1 MYIWLPSLKIFV
13 LYNIYKA
20 HTQCVW
26 VRDGKWVS
34 RMVEPNWTV
43 ARVGA
48 HAPGTHFCPLRTA
61 SLTLCNHF
69 YSRLGFPR
77 VFLLKKG
84 KIEIISLFD
93 RLLTSYFFCPG
104 LEKKKTLFLF
114 IYSVFFFFFCRF
126 LCFKLCQRG
135 FCWLHFQSERKNV
148 QPLTLSIFTRG
159 YYISTSFF
167 FLRSSA
173 VILNCNH

>member
-1 MYIWLPSLKIFV
+1 MYIWLPSLKIF
-13 LYNIYKA
+13 LIYYGCIHTHTVCLSKGWKMGQPNGWTELNCGAGWRTRAWHTFQPSA
-20 HTQCVW
+20 HCIPYIMQSFLFAS
-26 VRDGKWVS
+26 RVS
-34 RMVEPNWTV
+34 T
-43 ARVGA
+43 
-48 HAPGTHFCPLRTA
+48 
-61 SLTLCNHF
+61 
-69 YSRLGFPR
+69 GFP
-77 VFLLKKG
+77 LKKG
-84 KIEIISLFD
+84 KMEIISLFD

-173 VILNCNH
+173 VILNVNH